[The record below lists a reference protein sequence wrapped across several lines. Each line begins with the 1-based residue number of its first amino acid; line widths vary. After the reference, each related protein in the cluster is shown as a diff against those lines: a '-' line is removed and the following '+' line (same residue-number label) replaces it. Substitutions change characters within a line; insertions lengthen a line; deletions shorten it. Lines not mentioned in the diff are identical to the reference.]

1 MSKYKLLVFGYI
13 QRECILPF
21 VSSKSIPN
29 DIVDL
34 CLLFYFAG
42 AYGVPIYNKRYYD
55 CAEFNIGEQ
64 FDMSEFAMLCLH
76 FAVMRDLKITRVLRR
91 LRGSTSRR
99 RECVQ
104 WDASETGFHNSV
116 DNNHYRQLF
125 HECFGYASK
134 KDGFEIDLR
143 DYCGEKNCQK
153 RENRPFVLYDH
164 GFYIKKDMVYRLC
177 LLMRLVRKHIAI
189 GLIQDPRWIAPWD
202 KCLDVNTKKRKLTD
216 EIQPNKKKKI

>member
-29 DIVDL
+29 DIMNL
-34 CLLFYFAG
+34 CLLFYSVVEIKG
-42 AYGVPIYNKRYYD
+42 DIGWKYGVPIYNESYYD
-55 CAEFNIGEQ
+55 CVKFNIGEQ
-64 FDMSEFAMLCLH
+64 FDMNEFAMLCLDL
-76 FAVMRDLKITRVLRR
+76 AVMTYE
-91 LRGSTSRR
+91 GFANYSRKKYINKR
-99 RECVQ
+99 F
-104 WDASETGFHNSV
+104 TGFHNYV

-125 HECFGYASK
+125 HECFASK

-143 DYCGEKNCQK
+143 DYCGAAK
-153 RENRPFVLYDH
+153 RQQRANIRFVLYDH